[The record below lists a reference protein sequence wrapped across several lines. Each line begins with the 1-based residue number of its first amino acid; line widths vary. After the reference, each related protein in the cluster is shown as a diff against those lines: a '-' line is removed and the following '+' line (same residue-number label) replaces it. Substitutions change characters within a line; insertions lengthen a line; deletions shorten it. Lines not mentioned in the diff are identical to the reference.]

1 MKKQDKNVC
10 KSCSGKSPWKRVKKV
25 EEEEVYD
32 HDLLFRFCCLAAV
45 LRSLP
50 QREPSLTEAGP
61 SLGRSFPKGG
71 GRLLDRRGQGIALET
86 EKHLHFLL
94 A

>member
-10 KSCSGKSPWKRVKKV
+10 KSCSWKSPWKRVKKV

-45 LRSLP
+45 LLLSCGHFRSVSP
-50 QREPSLTEAGP
+50 P
-61 SLGRSFPKGG
+61 
-71 GRLLDRRGQGIALET
+71 
-86 EKHLHFLL
+86 
-94 A
+94 